1 MYVDFIGDKVN
12 NLTTERLLTLSEKN
26 IYCLLSE
33 TYFIASFKLVH
44 IRRVHVTLQRNP
56 HGTPTFEH
64 TMANSKRQTQC
75 KEKNATTYL
84 V

>member
-12 NLTTERLLTLSEKN
+12 NLIGKEYIL
-26 IYCLLSE
+26 LLSE

-44 IRRVHVTLQRNP
+44 IRRVHVTLLRIKDTTTTENY
-56 HGTPTFEH
+56 TT
-64 TMANSKRQTQC
+64 ANSKRQTQC